1 LNIEKEI
8 SSTEKLLDS
17 IRGKAGSSSNA
28 EDLSTPLPLH
38 KETQKPRIGKVI
50 PFLRPVAIG
59 VDIDAKELRLVKIF
73 HSHSR
78 WQLLGYK
85 SVRRNP
91 NMSIKS
97 PLFKDFLRSELA
109 AFCSNVKNFDI
120 WCSLSS
126 DRASLWQ
133 IKIPK
138 VPKSQIANAVY
149 WTTKKDS
156 KFDNKET
163 ILDFKAQG
171 QISEK
176 GVQKISIMV
185 YTAPKQEVEDL
196 KVLFSESGFS
206 LTGISTPSFAIQNL
220 LKTKWV
226 SPFDETIA
234 NLYIGSDLSRID
246 IFFKGYL
253 ILSRGIRTGTDSM
266 IDSLTEVEES
276 LMMDIGE
283 PEEFAKM
290 DRTQATQALQ
300 SLQNDSLAP
309 LNMTKE
315 EIFSKIQ
322 PALERLVRQ
331 TERTFEYYTLTLG
344 EKKVDSMYVHGS
356 IACHE
361 PLIDYLN
368 NQLGIPAHKMDPL
381 KSKSIY
387 SGGVHPPSSMPDR
400 MGFIQAAGLALS
412 DNSYTPN
419 MLFTQDD
426 KEKVEKKAK
435 INRNFFLVF
444 LLMVGIGAG
453 ISLWKK
459 HLINGKNAE
468 VKKLQQQ
475 LKQYQPLLNRN
486 SVFKLAVQA
495 KQQRRINKNLSK
507 KYLTMG
513 VINEVTNLTVGNI
526 RLLSVNIDVGGI
538 DKTVVK
544 KGALKDGAK
553 VSKQILTLDGLIIG
567 DPDLFESTLAG
578 YLMKLDRSPLFK
590 EPEAPKT
597 SIDFSHKYKKVMHF
611 NLKLQ
616 IEGGKV

>member
-1 LNIEKEI
+1 MNIEKEI

-17 IRGKAGSSSNA
+17 IRGKAGSSA
-28 EDLSTPLPLH
+28 KEEDLSTPFPLH
-38 KETQKPRIGKVI
+38 KETKKTRIGKVI
-50 PFLRPVAIG
+50 PFLKPVAIG
-59 VDIDAKELRLVKIF
+59 VDIDAKELRLVKISHF
-73 HSHSR
+73 HSR

-91 NMSIKS
+91 HMSVKS
-97 PLFKDFLRSELA
+97 PLFKDFLRSELT
-109 AFCSNVKNFDI
+109 AFCSNVKNFDV
-120 WCSLSS
+120 WSSLSS
-126 DRASLWQ
+126 DRASLWH
-133 IKIPK
+133 INIPK
-138 VPKSQIANAVY
+138 VSKSQIANAVY

-156 KFDNKET
+156 KFDDKEI
-163 ILDFKAQG
+163 ILDFKVQG
-171 QISEK
+171 QLSEK

-185 YTAPKQEVEDL
+185 YTAPKKEVEDL
-196 KVLFSESGFS
+196 KVLFSESGFP

-226 SPFDETIA
+226 SPSDETIA

-276 LMMDIGE
+276 LMMKIGE
-283 PEEFAKM
+283 PEESAKM
-290 DRTQATQALQ
+290 DKTQATQALQ
-300 SLQNDSLAP
+300 SLQNDSPAP

-315 EIFSKIQ
+315 EIFSQIQ
-322 PALERLVRQ
+322 PALERLARQ

-344 EKKVDSMYVHGS
+344 KNKVDSIYVHGS
-356 IACHE
+356 IACHK

-368 NQLGIPAHKMDPL
+368 NQLGIPAHMMDPL

-387 SGGVHPPSSMPDR
+387 PGGVHPPSSMPDR
-400 MGFIQAAGLALS
+400 MGLIQAAGLALS

-419 MLFTQDD
+419 MLFTQED

-435 INRNFFLVF
+435 INRNFFLIF
-444 LLMVGIGAG
+444 LLLIGVGAG

-459 HLINGKNAE
+459 HLIHGKNAE

-486 SVFKLAVQA
+486 SVFKLAAQA
-495 KQQRRINKNLSK
+495 KQQHSINKNLSK
-507 KYLTMG
+507 KYISMG
-513 VINEVTNLTVGNI
+513 VINEVTNLTDGNI
-526 RLLSVNIDVGGI
+526 RLLSVNIDVGDI
-538 DKTVVK
+538 DNAPQAK
-544 KGALKDGAK
+544 AAPKDGAK
-553 VSKQILTLDGLIIG
+553 SVKKRLTLDGLIIG

-590 EPEAPKT
+590 GPEAPKT
-597 SIDFSHKYKKVMHF
+597 SIYFSHKYKKVMHF
-611 NLKLQ
+611 NLNLLL
-616 IEGGKV
+616 EEGKV